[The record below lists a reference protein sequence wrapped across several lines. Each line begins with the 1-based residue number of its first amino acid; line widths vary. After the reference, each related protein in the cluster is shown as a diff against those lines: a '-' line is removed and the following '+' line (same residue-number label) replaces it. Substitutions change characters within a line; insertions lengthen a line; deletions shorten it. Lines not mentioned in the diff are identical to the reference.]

1 VIKTL
6 LVDGDNLFK
15 IGFHGVRELF
25 VEGNHIGG
33 VFHFLNT
40 LRRQLVDNEYDK
52 VIVFWD
58 GKQNSKYRREIYP
71 NYKLNRKN
79 DMTEEKLESYHTQ
92 KDRVK
97 QYLEECFVRQ
107 IEVDENES
115 DDLIAFYCQMA
126 TDENKVIFSSDK
138 DLLQLINETTSLY
151 SPLQRYTYRMGDKV
165 KFGDY
170 YIPHQNILTVKI
182 FMGDNSDNIQG
193 IVRLGEKTFVKF
205 FPEVLE
211 TTLNVDDILTRTKS
225 LIKENNKLNV
235 LKNIVN
241 GQTKDGEFGD
251 KFYSIN
257 QRIMDLSN
265 PMITVEGQEV
275 VTLYYSESLDPEG
288 RDRKNIISMM
298 MNDGFF
304 KYLPKNDEAFVEFLK
319 PFLKLTRK
327 EKRKFNQSNQN
338 QL

>member
-1 VIKTL
+1 MKTL

-40 LRRQLVDNEYDK
+40 LRKQLVDNEYDK

-58 GKQNSKYRREIYP
+58 GKQNSKIRRELYP

-79 DMTEEKLESYHTQ
+79 DMTEEKLESYYTQ
-92 KDRVK
+92 KNRVK

-107 IEVDENES
+107 VEVEQNES
-115 DDLIAFYCQMA
+115 DDLIAFYCQIA
-126 TDENKVIFSSDK
+126 PDEEKVIFSSDK
-138 DLLQLINETTSLY
+138 DLLQLIDESTSLY
-151 SPLQRYTYRMGDKV
+151 SPLQKYTYKNGDKV

-182 FMGDNSDNIQG
+182 LMGDKSDNIQG
-193 IVRLGEKTFVKF
+193 IERLGEKTFVKI

-211 TTLNVDDILTRTKS
+211 TSLFVDDILTKTKQ
-225 LIKENNKLNV
+225 LLDEKNKLNV

-241 GQTKDGEFGD
+241 GQTKDGVLGD
-251 KFYSIN
+251 EYYVVNKK
-257 QRIMDLSN
+257 IMDLGS
-265 PMITVEGQEV
+265 PLITEEGKEV

-288 RDRKNIISMM
+288 RDRKNIIGMM
-298 MNDGFF
+298 MEDGFF
-304 KYLPKNDEAFVEFLK
+304 KYLPKTDEAFVEFLK

-327 EKRKFNQSNQN
+327 EKRKYNQSNLN
-338 QL
+338 

>member
-1 VIKTL
+1 MKTL

-40 LRRQLVDNEYDK
+40 LRKQLVDNEYDK

-58 GKQNSKYRREIYP
+58 GKQNSKIRRELYP

-79 DMTEEKLESYHTQ
+79 DMTEEKLESYYTQ

-107 IEVDENES
+107 VEVEQNES
-115 DDLIAFYCQMA
+115 DDLIAFYCQIA
-126 TDENKVIFSSDK
+126 SDEEKVIFSSDK
-138 DLLQLINETTSLY
+138 DLLQLIDESTSLY
-151 SPLQRYTYRMGDKV
+151 SPLQKYTYKNGDKV

-182 FMGDNSDNIQG
+182 LMGDKSDNIQG
-193 IVRLGEKTFVKF
+193 IERLGEKTFVKI

-211 TTLNVDDILTRTKS
+211 TSLFVDDILTKTKQ
-225 LIKENNKLNV
+225 LLDEKQKLNV

-241 GQTKDGEFGD
+241 GQTKDGVLGD
-251 KFYSIN
+251 EYYLVNKK
-257 QRIMDLSN
+257 IMDLGS
-265 PMITVEGQEV
+265 PLITEEGKEV

-288 RDRKNIISMM
+288 RDRKNIIGMM
-298 MNDGFF
+298 MEDGFF
-304 KYLPKNDEAFVEFLK
+304 KYLPKTDEAFVEFLK

-327 EKRKFNQSNQN
+327 EKRKYNQSNLN
-338 QL
+338 

>member
-1 VIKTL
+1 VKTL

-40 LRRQLVDNEYDK
+40 LRKQLVDNEYDK

-58 GKQNSKYRREIYP
+58 GKQNSKIRRELYP

-79 DMTEEKLESYHTQ
+79 DMTEEKLESYYTQ
-92 KDRVK
+92 KNRVK
-97 QYLEECFVRQ
+97 HYLEECFVRQ
-107 IEVDENES
+107 VEVEQNES
-115 DDLIAFYCQMA
+115 DDLIAFYCQIA
-126 TDENKVIFSSDK
+126 NDEEKVIFSSDK
-138 DLLQLINETTSLY
+138 DLLQLINQSTSLY
-151 SPLQRYTYRMGDKV
+151 SPLQRYTYKNGDKV

-182 FMGDNSDNIQG
+182 LMGDKSDNIQG
-193 IVRLGEKTFVKF
+193 IERLGEKTFVKI

-211 TTLNVDDILTRTKS
+211 TTLFLDDILTKTKQ
-225 LIKENNKLNV
+225 LLEEKNKLNV

-241 GQTKDGEFGD
+241 GQTKDGVLGD
-251 KFYSIN
+251 EYYVVNKK
-257 QRIMDLSN
+257 IMDLGS
-265 PMITVEGQEV
+265 PLITEEGREV
-275 VTLYYSESLDPEG
+275 VSLYYSESLDPEG
-288 RDRKNIISMM
+288 RDRKNIIGMM
-298 MNDGFF
+298 MEDGFF
-304 KYLPKNDEAFVEFLK
+304 KYLPKTDEAFVDFLK

-327 EKRKFNQSNQN
+327 EKRKFNQSNLN
-338 QL
+338 

>member
-1 VIKTL
+1 VKTL

-40 LRRQLVDNEYDK
+40 LRKQLVDNEYDK

-58 GKQNSKYRREIYP
+58 GKQNSKIRRELYP

-79 DMTEEKLESYHTQ
+79 DMTEEKLESYYTQ
-92 KDRVK
+92 KNRVK

-107 IEVDENES
+107 VEVEQNES
-115 DDLIAFYCQMA
+115 DDLIAFYCQIA
-126 TDENKVIFSSDK
+126 NDEEKVIFSSDK
-138 DLLQLINETTSLY
+138 DLLQLINQSTSLY
-151 SPLQRYTYRMGDKV
+151 SPLQRYTYKNGDKV

-182 FMGDNSDNIQG
+182 LMGDKSDNIQG
-193 IVRLGEKTFVKF
+193 IERLGEKTFVKI

-211 TTLNVDDILTRTKS
+211 TTLFLDDILTKTKQ
-225 LIKENNKLNV
+225 LLEEKNKLNV

-241 GQTKDGEFGD
+241 GQTKDGVLGD
-251 KFYSIN
+251 EYYVVNKK
-257 QRIMDLSN
+257 IMDLGS
-265 PMITVEGQEV
+265 PLITEEGREV
-275 VTLYYSESLDPEG
+275 VSLYYSESLDPEG
-288 RDRKNIISMM
+288 RDRKNIIGMM
-298 MNDGFF
+298 MEDGFF
-304 KYLPKNDEAFVEFLK
+304 KYLPKTDEAFVDFLK

-327 EKRKFNQSNQN
+327 EKRKFNQSNLN
-338 QL
+338 

>member
-1 VIKTL
+1 MKTL

-40 LRRQLVDNEYDK
+40 LRKQLVDNEYDK

-58 GKQNSKYRREIYP
+58 GKQNSKIRRELYP

-79 DMTEEKLESYHTQ
+79 DMTEEKLESYYTQ
-92 KDRVK
+92 KNRVK

-107 IEVDENES
+107 VEVEQNES
-115 DDLIAFYCQMA
+115 DDLIAFYCQIA
-126 TDENKVIFSSDK
+126 TDEEKVIFSSDK
-138 DLLQLINETTSLY
+138 DLLQLINESTSLY
-151 SPLQRYTYRMGDKV
+151 SPLQRYTYKNGDKV

-182 FMGDNSDNIQG
+182 LMGDKSDNIQG
-193 IVRLGEKTFVKF
+193 IKRLGEKTFVKI

-211 TTLNVDDILTRTKS
+211 TSLFVDDILTKTKQ
-225 LIKENNKLNV
+225 LLEEKNKLNV

-241 GQTKDGEFGD
+241 GQTKDGVLGD
-251 KFYSIN
+251 EYYVVNKK
-257 QRIMDLSN
+257 IMDLGI
-265 PMITVEGQEV
+265 PLITEEGREV
-275 VTLYYSESLDPEG
+275 VSLYYSESLDPEG
-288 RDRKNIISMM
+288 RDRKNIIGMM
-298 MNDGFF
+298 MEDGFF
-304 KYLPKNDEAFVEFLK
+304 KYLPKTDEAFVDFLK

-327 EKRKFNQSNQN
+327 EKRKFNQSNLN
-338 QL
+338 

>member
-1 VIKTL
+1 MKTL

-40 LRRQLVDNEYDK
+40 LRKQLVDNEYDK

-58 GKQNSKYRREIYP
+58 GKQNSKIRRELYP

-79 DMTEEKLESYHTQ
+79 DMTEEKLESYYTQ
-92 KDRVK
+92 KNRVK

-107 IEVDENES
+107 VEVEQNES
-115 DDLIAFYCQMA
+115 DDLIAFYCQIA
-126 TDENKVIFSSDK
+126 PDEEKVIFSSDK
-138 DLLQLINETTSLY
+138 DLLQLIDESTSIY
-151 SPLQRYTYRMGDKV
+151 SPLQKYTYKNGDKV

-182 FMGDNSDNIQG
+182 LMGDKSDNIQG
-193 IVRLGEKTFVKF
+193 IERLGEKTFVKI

-211 TTLNVDDILTRTKS
+211 TSLFVDDILTKTKQ
-225 LIKENNKLNV
+225 LLEEKNKLNV

-241 GQTKDGEFGD
+241 GQTKDGVLGD
-251 KFYSIN
+251 EYYVVNKK
-257 QRIMDLSN
+257 IMDLGS
-265 PMITVEGQEV
+265 PLITEEGREV
-275 VTLYYSESLDPEG
+275 VSLYYSESLDPEG
-288 RDRKNIISMM
+288 RDRKNIIGMM
-298 MNDGFF
+298 MEDGFF
-304 KYLPKNDEAFVEFLK
+304 KYLPKTDEAFVDFLK
-319 PFLKLTRK
+319 PFLKLTIK
-327 EKRKFNQSNQN
+327 EKRKFNQSNLN
-338 QL
+338 

>member
-1 VIKTL
+1 MKTL

-40 LRRQLVDNEYDK
+40 LRKQLVDNEYDK

-58 GKQNSKYRREIYP
+58 GKQNSKIRRELYP

-79 DMTEEKLESYHTQ
+79 DMTEEKLESYYTQ
-92 KDRVK
+92 KNRVK

-107 IEVDENES
+107 VEVEQNES
-115 DDLIAFYCQMA
+115 DDLIAFYCQIA
-126 TDENKVIFSSDK
+126 TDEEKVIFSSDK
-138 DLLQLINETTSLY
+138 DLLQLINESTSLY
-151 SPLQRYTYRMGDKV
+151 SPLQRYTYKNGDKV

-182 FMGDNSDNIQG
+182 LMGDKSDNIQG
-193 IVRLGEKTFVKF
+193 IERLGEKTFVKI

-211 TTLNVDDILTRTKS
+211 TSLFVDDILTKTKQ
-225 LIKENNKLNV
+225 LLEEKNKLNV

-241 GQTKDGEFGD
+241 GQTKDGVLGD
-251 KFYSIN
+251 EYYVVNKK
-257 QRIMDLSN
+257 IMDLGS
-265 PMITVEGQEV
+265 PLITEKGREV
-275 VTLYYSESLDPEG
+275 VSLYYSESLDPEG
-288 RDRKNIISMM
+288 RDRKNIIGMM
-298 MNDGFF
+298 MEDGFF
-304 KYLPKNDEAFVEFLK
+304 KYLPKTDEAFVDFLK

-327 EKRKFNQSNQN
+327 EKRKFNQSNLN
-338 QL
+338 

>member
-1 VIKTL
+1 MKTL

-40 LRRQLVDNEYDK
+40 LRKQLVDNEYDK

-58 GKQNSKYRREIYP
+58 GKQNSKIRRELYP

-79 DMTEEKLESYHTQ
+79 DMTEEKLESYYTQ
-92 KDRVK
+92 KNRVK

-107 IEVDENES
+107 VEVEQNES
-115 DDLIAFYCQMA
+115 DDLIAFYCQIA
-126 TDENKVIFSSDK
+126 TDEEKVIFSSDK
-138 DLLQLINETTSLY
+138 DLLQLINESTSLY
-151 SPLQRYTYRMGDKV
+151 SPLQRYTYKNGDKV

-182 FMGDNSDNIQG
+182 LMGDKSDNIQG
-193 IVRLGEKTFVKF
+193 IERLGEKTFVKI

-211 TTLNVDDILTRTKS
+211 TSLFVDDILTKTKQ
-225 LIKENNKLNV
+225 LLEEKNKLNV

-241 GQTKDGEFGD
+241 GQTKDGVLGD
-251 KFYSIN
+251 EYYVVNKK
-257 QRIMDLSN
+257 IMDLGS
-265 PMITVEGQEV
+265 PLITKEGREV
-275 VTLYYSESLDPEG
+275 VSLYYSESLDPEG
-288 RDRKNIISMM
+288 RDRKNIIGMM
-298 MNDGFF
+298 MEDGFF
-304 KYLPKNDEAFVEFLK
+304 KYLPKTDEAFVDFLK

-327 EKRKFNQSNQN
+327 EKRKFNQSNLN
-338 QL
+338 